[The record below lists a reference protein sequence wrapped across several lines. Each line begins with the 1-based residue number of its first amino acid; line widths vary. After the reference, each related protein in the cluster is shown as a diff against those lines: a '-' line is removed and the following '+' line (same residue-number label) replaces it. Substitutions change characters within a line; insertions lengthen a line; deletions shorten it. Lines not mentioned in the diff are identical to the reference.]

1 MGTIL
6 LLLFIFFIVI
16 PLCKIA
22 WRIWQ
27 VHSTFS
33 RMRRQMNDAARD
45 ASGNASAETR
55 GRQRQPRR
63 KRKKIDPAVGE
74 YIAFEEVE
82 TGSSTT
88 TAGPASDTGFKAEP
102 QVEDAVWEE
111 IR

>member
-27 VHSTFS
+27 VHSTFN
-33 RMRRQMNDAARD
+33 RMRRQMNDAAR
-45 ASGNASAETR
+45 ASSGNASADPR
-55 GRQRQPRR
+55 GRQPRR
-63 KRKKIDPAVGE
+63 PRKKIDPTVGE
-74 YIAFEEVE
+74 YVAFEEVE
-82 TGSSTT
+82 TRT
-88 TAGPASDTGFKAEP
+88 TASETSGADSRTGFKTES